1 MQFSRGLI
9 FTAPKTLLSIRFCVG
24 VVTPA
29 VRFFSSNESA
39 GRVLLH
45 ASRAR
50 QSIMQSMLMQR
61 NAVTIRGGRPADL
74 VTQML
79 AMEEL
84 TWAATGPG
92 ERK

>member
-1 MQFSRGLI
+1 
-9 FTAPKTLLSIRFCVG
+9 
-24 VVTPA
+24 
-29 VRFFSSNESA
+29 
-39 GRVLLH
+39 
-45 ASRAR
+45 
-50 QSIMQSMLMQR
+50 MQSMLMQR
-61 NAVTIRGGRPADL
+61 NAVTIRGARPADL

>member
-1 MQFSRGLI
+1 MGPNVTKLAC
-9 FTAPKTLLSIRFCVG
+9 APAAFYCMC
-24 VVTPA
+24 A
-29 VRFFSSNESA
+29 
-39 GRVLLH
+39 
-45 ASRAR
+45 RAR

-61 NAVTIRGGRPADL
+61 NAVTIRGARPADL
-74 VTQML
+74 VGTQML

>member
-1 MQFSRGLI
+1 MALVCPQP
-9 FTAPKTLLSIRFCVG
+9 APFWRNGAKRYEAS
-24 VVTPA
+24 
-29 VRFFSSNESA
+29 VRA

-45 ASRAR
+45 VRARAR

-61 NAVTIRGGRPADL
+61 NAVTIRGARPADL